1 MKPRVLIVED
11 ITEPGKQ
18 FLRENGYD
26 LIISSD
32 TSVEAIKRDIECCD
46 AVLSKTILLTR
57 EILES
62 AKNLKVIGKHGA
74 GIDNVVNINDAN
86 ELGIYVVNTPYANSK
101 SVAEFTIG
109 FIIALA
115 KNFIVMN
122 SAVKNGDFY
131 IAERVHGVELSGKK
145 LGLIGLGNIGKLVAK
160 KAFHGLEMQVFAY
173 DPHVSPAQFPEDII
187 RVEDVD
193 EIYKGCDFISLHLPA
208 TKETVGSVDYR
219 KLALMKRGAY
229 LINCAR
235 GSIIVEADLIRA
247 LKENLIA
254 GFATDVYATE
264 PPAPDNPLFSMDNVI
279 HTPHC
284 AALSH
289 EALDNMGYG
298 AALGIHEILSGQQAT
313 WCVNSNRISR

>member
-109 FIIALA
+109 FSYEQCGQEWRFLYCR
-115 KNFIVMN
+115 K
-122 SAVKNGDFY
+122 SSRGRVKWEKAGLD
-131 IAERVHGVELSGKK
+131 RLGKYR
-145 LGLIGLGNIGKLVAK
+145 
-160 KAFHGLEMQVFAY
+160 ET
-173 DPHVSPAQFPEDII
+173 
-187 RVEDVD
+187 
-193 EIYKGCDFISLHLPA
+193 GC
-208 TKETVGSVDYR
+208 
-219 KLALMKRGAY
+219 
-229 LINCAR
+229 
-235 GSIIVEADLIRA
+235 
-247 LKENLIA
+247 
-254 GFATDVYATE
+254 
-264 PPAPDNPLFSMDNVI
+264 
-279 HTPHC
+279 
-284 AALSH
+284 
-289 EALDNMGYG
+289 
-298 AALGIHEILSGQQAT
+298 
-313 WCVNSNRISR
+313 